1 MPRLLISLGTTW
13 AVVPEAFH
21 ALPPGPHGF
30 TAVHVLTTDSPAT
43 EQPVAE
49 VNAWFRA
56 RHPAV
61 LLSITRVAGFADLR
75 SEADHFRFEEV
86 MYRWILE
93 VGGAPLSRHICL
105 AGGFKTMSA
114 AMQKAAAVL
123 GAAEV
128 FHVLADPLYP
138 AAKTGQLR
146 EARTAEE
153 IDDSLARHAVRHLRL
168 GPESG
173 WPQLRTAT
181 AADYPLA
188 TAVSPPVA
196 STPDVR
202 TVRAPNFRFRDR
214 LRDIVTRS
222 HRIAENWSALSTLP
236 FAELAAAS
244 AADLAW
250 LHEPLDPTAPTDRAW
265 LAALPKV
272 ELHCHL
278 GGFATHGDDLAAIRA
293 AAAHPAALPPQRDC
307 TPPANWPAPAAP
319 YGLEPYRHLGDNNG
333 SALLRDP
340 GCLRAQCERLYA
352 HLVEQH
358 IVCAE
363 IRCSPANYAD
373 PSADR
378 SPFTVLTEIRAAF
391 QRCMDE
397 SRPDP
402 AHPPRCHVNL
412 IIIGTRQTSGDFR
425 TAIGRHLMLAVTAAE
440 HWRADDTCRVVGV
453 DLAGF
458 EDATTRAHYFRE
470 DFKAVHRCGLAL
482 TVHAG
487 ENDDAEGIWSAV
499 LDLNAR
505 RLGHA
510 LSLRQSDDLRRA
522 VADRGIALEMCPYAN
537 LQIKGYP
544 LDAADATAANSATRY
559 PLLAYLRAGLR
570 VTINTDN
577 IGISAASLT
586 DNLLLA
592 ARLCPGL
599 TRLDVLRLQ
608 RHALD
613 AAFVSPAFRTVL
625 LGRFASE
632 LGARSAAARSV

>member
-21 ALPPGPHGF
+21 ALPPGPQGF

-43 EQPVAE
+43 DQPVAE

-86 MYRWILE
+86 MYRWILDI
-93 VGGAPLSRHICL
+93 GGAALGRHICL

-128 FHVLADPLYP
+128 FHVLADPRYP

-153 IDDSLARHAVRHLRL
+153 IDESLARGAVRHLRL

-181 AADYPLA
+181 AADYPL
-188 TAVSPPVA
+188 TTVSQALTPVA
-196 STPDVR
+196 SSPDVR
-202 TVRAPNFRFRDR
+202 TVRAPDFRFRER

-222 HRIAENWSALSTLP
+222 HRIAANWSALSALP

-265 LAALPKV
+265 LAALPKI

-293 AAAHPAALPPQRDC
+293 AAAHPAALPPLRDC
-307 TPPANWPAPAAP
+307 TPSTDWPEPATPCGLAA
-319 YGLEPYRHLGDNNG
+319 YRRLGDNNG

-340 GCLRAQCERLYA
+340 GCLRAQCARLYT

-358 IVCAE
+358 IVYAE

-373 PSADR
+373 ASANR
-378 SPFTVLTEIRAAF
+378 SPLTVLSEIRDVF

-397 SRPDP
+397 SRSAP
-402 AHPPRCHVNL
+402 AQPPRCHVNL
-412 IIIGTRQTSGDFR
+412 IIIGTRQTSGDFH

-440 HWRADDTCRVVGV
+440 HWRTGDSCRVVGV

-458 EDATTRAHYFRE
+458 EDVTTRAHYFRE
-470 DFKAVHRCGLAL
+470 DFKGVHRCGLAL

-487 ENDDAEGIWSAV
+487 ENDEAEGIWSAV

-510 LSLRQSDDLRRA
+510 LSLGESDDLRRA
-522 VADRGIALEMCPYAN
+522 VADRGIALEMCPSAN
-537 LQIKGYP
+537 LQIKGFA
-544 LDAADATAANSATRY
+544 LDDAVDAAPVARRY

-570 VTINTDN
+570 VTVNTDN

-608 RHALD
+608 RHAID
-613 AAFVSPAFRTVL
+613 AAFVSPSDRTAL
-625 LGRFASE
+625 LGRFATAQLS
-632 LGARSAAARSV
+632 AR